1 MAHMKTQ
8 ILITLVV
15 FFQAHQ
21 AWSEHCKKPDA
32 TKFPNYTIEEYVVGH
47 ILQYKC
53 TDGYKRKA
61 GSLSIVECKEGN
73 KETFWNISPMQC
85 FRYCGPPKQ
94 FQFMNFISTKF
105 PVGQELHYQCQE
117 GYQNKNGTSCLSTC
131 KYENNAAVWKSQP
144 ECISTIQPVVSSTSK
159 AKPLHVSG
167 TVDYMIVGVTAG
179 MLGVLVVVIPIA
191 IVIIKRNASKRK
203 MERHCNSGNRVKETM
218 KALMPAQQ
226 DVESANEA
234 QSKLPRNGKATCH

>member
-85 FRYCGPPKQ
+85 FRKDENSEKKIVTVEAQKVKFNATGYCGPPKQ

-159 AKPLHVSG
+159 G
-167 TVDYMIVGVTAG
+167 
-179 MLGVLVVVIPIA
+179 
-191 IVIIKRNASKRK
+191 
-203 MERHCNSGNRVKETM
+203 E
-218 KALMPAQQ
+218 
-226 DVESANEA
+226 
-234 QSKLPRNGKATCH
+234 